1 MPLRPRKAWALNAL
15 LAAGSL
21 LAGLV
26 LCEVV
31 ARILLPPAQVVKIEK
46 IERPD
51 WSKYEPKKTTEDKS
65 IDSVVLFGGP
75 HGVRLRPN
83 TIGMIRHHS
92 VSGLDVVIRVNS
104 IGLRY
109 DELGPK
115 SPDEFRVLVL
125 GDSIT
130 FGDFLPEEETWSRRM
145 EELTRGRA
153 KTIRFINAGLPG
165 AGTLEE
171 FWLFQEIKDVVKPDL
186 VLVGMYLNDAQNAS
200 QFYVKSLGPP
210 WGRSRF
216 LAWVV
221 ARLQLLEKGWFRSS
235 LPGAIDPAWREEF
248 RAGRNLKSGDMF
260 HTRDGFDFEIYNAF
274 MDFGLGWNPKAWRE
288 IARILE
294 SLRSAVRGEGAA
306 LAVCLFPV
314 HIQIYG
320 TVGDV
325 RPQESARAMCARL
338 SIPFFDPLPALH
350 ADAATHHEK
359 LLFDHCHYTAYGY
372 GLLAKW
378 TVAWLDAEKLI
389 PSR

>member
-1 MPLRPRKAWALNAL
+1 MPPRSRKTWAVNAA

-31 ARILLPPAQVVKIEK
+31 ARIVLPAPQLVKIEK

-51 WSKYEPKKTTEDKS
+51 WSKYAPKETTEEKS

-83 TIGMIRHHS
+83 TVGTIHHHS
-92 VSGLDVVIRVNS
+92 LSGLDVVIRVNS
-104 IGLRY
+104 VGLRY

-115 SPDEFRVLVL
+115 TPDEFRVLVL

-130 FGDFLPEEETWSRRM
+130 FDDFLPEDETWTRRM
-145 EELTRGRA
+145 EALTRGRA
-153 KTIRFINAGLPG
+153 KKIRFINAGLPG

-200 QFYVKSLGPP
+200 EFYVKTLGPP
-210 WGRSRF
+210 WGKSRF
-216 LAWVV
+216 LAWVA
-221 ARLQLLEKGWFRSS
+221 ARFQLLEKGWFRNS
-235 LPGAIDPAWREEF
+235 LPGTIDPAWREEF
-248 RAGRNLKSGDMF
+248 AAGRKLRSGDML
-260 HTRDGFDFEIYNAF
+260 HTRDGFDFEIYNAY

-288 IARILE
+288 IERILQ
-294 SLRSAVRGEGAA
+294 SLETAVRGQGAA
-306 LAVCLFPV
+306 LAVSLFPV

-338 SIPFFDPLPALH
+338 SIPFFDPLPALR
-350 ADAATHHEK
+350 ADVAAHHQK

-372 GLLAKW
+372 ELLAKR
-378 TVAWLDAEKLI
+378 TVEWLDAEKLI
-389 PSR
+389 PPP